1 MGLHKESRQEN
12 LIVMCIGGR
21 ARQKFDLEIFDVR
34 NLVDV
39 EAKEKCQVKI
49 SNRFAALENR

>member
-1 MGLHKESRQEN
+1 
-12 LIVMCIGGR
+12 
-21 ARQKFDLEIFDVR
+21 VR

-49 SNRFAALENR
+49 SNRFAALENRWECGH